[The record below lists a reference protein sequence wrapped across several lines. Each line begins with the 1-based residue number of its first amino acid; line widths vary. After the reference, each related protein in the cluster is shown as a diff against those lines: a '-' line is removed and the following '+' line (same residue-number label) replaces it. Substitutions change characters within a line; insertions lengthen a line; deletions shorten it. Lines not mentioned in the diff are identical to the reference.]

1 MSSIINIAANRIKQR
16 FTSQLSITRPGSE
29 MSINSTGSLRDSMR
43 TEVSHSSGMTEIKL
57 IGNKYGSD
65 LNKPTTTKF
74 QFSGAGPNPGS
85 NYIHG
90 LVKWLGEKKGL
101 YGRAALTQAFK
112 IARTNAGTSPKNPNW
127 ISEIKKQVD
136 DEIFDLFRTSTKSS
150 VQADVKR
157 VLNIKIQ

>member
-16 FTSQLSITRPGSE
+16 FTSQLSVTRPGSE

-57 IGNKYGSD
+57 IGNKYGS
-65 LNKPTTTKF
+65 
-74 QFSGAGPNPGS
+74 
-85 NYIHG
+85 
-90 LVKWLGEKKGL
+90 
-101 YGRAALTQAFK
+101 

>member
-16 FTSQLSITRPGSE
+16 FTSQLSITRAGSE
-29 MSINSTGSLRDSMR
+29 MPINSTGSLRDSMR

-85 NYIHG
+85 NY
-90 LVKWLGEKKGL
+90 
-101 YGRAALTQAFK
+101 GRAALTQAFK
-112 IARTNAGTSPKNPNW
+112 IARTNAGTSPKNANW
-127 ISEIKKQVD
+127 INEIKKQVD

>member
-16 FTSQLSITRPGSE
+16 FTSQLSTTRAGSK
-29 MSINSTGSLRDSMR
+29 MPINSTGSLRDSMR

-57 IGNKYGSD
+57 IGNEYGSD

-85 NYIHG
+85 PYIHG
-90 LVKWLGEKKGL
+90 LVKWLGDKKGL
-101 YGRAALTQAFK
+101 YGRAALSQAFK

-127 ISEIKKQVD
+127 INEIKEKVD
-136 DEIFDLFRTSTKSS
+136 DEIFNLFQLDTTRL
-150 VQADVKR
+150 VAADVHK
-157 VLNIKIQ
+157 VLNIKIN